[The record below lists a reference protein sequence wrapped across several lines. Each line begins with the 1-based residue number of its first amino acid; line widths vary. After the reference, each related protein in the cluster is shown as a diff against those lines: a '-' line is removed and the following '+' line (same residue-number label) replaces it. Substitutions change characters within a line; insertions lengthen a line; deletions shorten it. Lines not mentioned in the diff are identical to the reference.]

1 MRRFSI
7 LLLLTAGVLLG
18 VHPAFAGVYYK
29 AESVIEPDN
38 GQSQRMDVE
47 AWVDGEKAKIVFTE
61 SNNPMTPEGSYLL
74 TTDGGQ
80 VLYLV
85 NPEEKTYT
93 EWDLAAMM
101 QTLGAM
107 MDSMGGMMSME
118 FSEPQVEKL
127 LEEDGGS
134 ILGMSTTHY
143 RYRTTYTMDL
153 KVMGMRR
160 SNEIETV
167 QDLWTT
173 EEMDEAALGVW
184 LRSTPPETGNEDID
198 GLVQA
203 EIAKVQGFPLKTVTV
218 STTTGEKKK
227 RSTTTRS
234 TTEVKVLERRDAPA
248 GSFEIPAG
256 YEEREMLPQT
266 EEGGESNPL
275 KGLFGGG

>member
-18 VHPAFAGVYYK
+18 VHPALAGVYYK

>member
-7 LLLLTAGVLLG
+7 LLILTLGVLLG
-18 VHPAFAGVYYK
+18 ADAALAGVYYK

-61 SNNPMTPEGSYLL
+61 STNPMTPEGSYLL

-107 MDSMGGMMSME
+107 MDSMGGMMTME
-118 FSEPQVEKL
+118 FSEPEVEKL
-127 LEEDGGS
+127 LEEGGGS
-134 ILGMSTTHY
+134 MLGMDTTHY
-143 RYRTTYTMDL
+143 RYRTTYTMKL
-153 KVMGMRR
+153 KVMGIRR
-160 SNEIETV
+160 NNTTETV

-173 EEMDEAALGVW
+173 DEMDEAALGVW
-184 LRSTPPETGNEDID
+184 LRSTPPRTGNEDID
-198 GLVQA
+198 QLVEA
-203 EIAKVQGFPLKTVTV
+203 ELDKIQGFPLKTVTV
-218 STTTGEKKK
+218 STTTGEKQK

-234 TTEVKVLERRDAPA
+234 TTEVTVLERRDVPA

-256 YEEREMLPQT
+256 YEEREMMPQT
-266 EEGGESNPL
+266 EEEGESNPL

>member
-1 MRRFSI
+1 MRRFPLFLMLALG
-7 LLLLTAGVLLG
+7 LLLSA
-18 VHPAFAGVYYK
+18 HPALAGVYYK

-61 SNNPMTPEGSYLL
+61 STNPMTPKGSYLL

-80 VLYLV
+80 VLYLI
-85 NPEEKTYT
+85 NPENETYT

-101 QTLGAM
+101 QTLGAV

-118 FSEPQVEKL
+118 FSAPQVEKL

-134 ILGMSTTHY
+134 MLGMSTTHY
-143 RYRTTYTMDL
+143 RYRTSYTMKL
-153 KVMGMRR
+153 KMMGIRR
-160 SNEIETV
+160 DNTTETV

-184 LRSTPPETGNEDID
+184 LRSNPPSTGDEDID
-198 GLVQA
+198 QLVAA

-218 STTTGEKKK
+218 STTIGEKKK

-234 TTEVKVLERRDAPA
+234 TTEVTVLERRDAPA
-248 GSFEIPAG
+248 GAFEIPAG
-256 YEEREMLPQT
+256 YQEQQMMPQT
-266 EEGGESNPL
+266 EEGEGNPL